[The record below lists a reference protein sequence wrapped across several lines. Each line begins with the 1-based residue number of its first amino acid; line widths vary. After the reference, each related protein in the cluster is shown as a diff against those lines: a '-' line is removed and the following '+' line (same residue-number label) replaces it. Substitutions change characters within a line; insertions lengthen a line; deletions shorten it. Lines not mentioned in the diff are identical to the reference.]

1 MEMDAKSKRKRGVF
15 LTTIGNQKLK
25 EARSQCEREHNFG
38 DRYTIEALSEVT
50 GLAPNT
56 INKIFY
62 HHSSVDKS
70 TLDRCFISLGA
81 TLDCRDYQDLPVAVE
96 NPTVDA
102 CHWGE
107 APDVSVFYGRD
118 REVQTL
124 TNWIER
130 DPVETMLEFPNGSVA
145 LDSPFYVERPPIE
158 SDCYKEIL
166 KPGSLIRIRGPRQT
180 GKTSL
185 LNRVMAY
192 AVQNNYQIVRLNLQK
207 ADKSIFTDL
216 NKLLRWVCLNAS
228 RQLNLVSN
236 LDEYWDEEI
245 GSKVSCTVYFQAH
258 ILEKLE
264 TNLVVSLDEVDTI
277 FKYPDVA
284 EDFLALLREWHEEAT
299 IERSWR
305 KLRLAI
311 AHSTEVYIPLNVNQ
325 SPFNVGVPFRL
336 PQFNPQQ
343 VQNLAQLHRLTWT
356 LEDSYQLM
364 AMVGGHPYLIRL
376 ALYHLAR
383 QDTTLGRLLQ
393 TAPTHAG
400 VYSDHLRRC
409 LSNIKQQSELA
420 SALKQVVSVETP
432 LQLQSSIVYQLDS
445 MGLIYLDGNQISPS
459 CELYRQY
466 FNVNL

>member
-1 MEMDAKSKRKRGVF
+1 MSEPTNKRKRGVY
-15 LTTIGNQKLK
+15 LSEIGIQKLK
-25 EARSQCEREHNFG
+25 NIRDLQEHAHNFG
-38 DRYTIEALSEVT
+38 DRYTIEQLSEMA
-50 GLAPNT
+50 GLSPNT
-56 INKIFY
+56 INKIFNGNT
-62 HHSSVDKS
+62 SIDRS
-70 TLDRCFISLGA
+70 TLERCFRSFGLILNSN
-81 TLDCRDYQDLPVAVE
+81 DYQYHRIAVTSFNSAFTRCDPIE
-96 NPTVDA
+96 N
-102 CHWGE
+102 
-107 APDVSVFYGRD
+107 
-118 REVQTL
+118 
-124 TNWIER
+124 
-130 DPVETMLEFPNGSVA
+130 MLEFPNGSVA
-145 LDSPFYVERPPIE
+145 LDSPFYIERPSIE

-192 AVQNNYQIVRLNLQK
+192 AVQNGCQIVRLNLRK
-207 ADKSIFTDL
+207 ADKSIFADL

-228 RQLNLVSN
+228 RQLNLVPN

-264 TNLVVSLDEVDTI
+264 TNLVISLDEVDTI
-277 FKYPDVA
+277 FNYPDVA

-311 AHSTEVYIPLNVNQ
+311 AHSTEVYIPLNVHQ

-336 PQFNPQQ
+336 PQFNARQ
-343 VQNLAQLHRLTWT
+343 VQNLAQLHSLKWT
-356 LEDSYQLM
+356 MEDACQLM

-383 QDTTLGRLLQ
+383 QDITLRQLLQ
-393 TAPTHAG
+393 SAPTHAG

-409 LSNIKQQSELA
+409 LGNVKQHSELT
-420 SALKQVVSVETP
+420 SALKQVVSAETSVE
-432 LQLQSSIVYQLDS
+432 LQPAIVYQLDG
-445 MGLIYLDGNQISPS
+445 MGLVYLDGNQISPS